1 MYGNITQLLSS
12 QGIFVPDTDHLQ
24 PIINPEATLYDEA
37 DPYANRDP
45 RLKSTVYYNGAHV
58 HLLDNRPQPTI
69 YTGEGS
75 KYNASMTNILY
86 TRTGYYL
93 HKYFNI
99 TSSRTAQMDGYYR
112 VYRLAELYLNYA
124 EAANEASLAETAPN
138 EAVDAVN
145 TVRVRVGMPRLA
157 YGMTKDEFRTRVRNE
172 RRVELAFE
180 DHRFFDVRRWMVLA
194 ETGTV
199 TGMRPV
205 GETIT
210 KLAFNSNNDLD
221 FDRDEN
227 GNFIPDPENGI
238 EYRTCTGYQRYVV
251 NHRTATTEK
260 FLRCPVPGK
269 EATALQSAT
278 GQKFQNP
285 GW

>member
-1 MYGNITQLLSS
+1 
-12 QGIFVPDTDHLQ
+12 
-24 PIINPEATLYDEA
+24 
-37 DPYANRDP
+37 
-45 RLKSTVYYNGAHV
+45 
-58 HLLDNRPQPTI
+58 
-69 YTGEGS
+69 
-75 KYNASMTNILY
+75 MTNILY

-180 DHRFFDVRRWMVLA
+180 DHRFFDVRRWMLLA

-251 NHRTATTEK
+251 NHRTATTEN

-269 EATALQSAT
+269 
-278 GQKFQNP
+278 
-285 GW
+285 